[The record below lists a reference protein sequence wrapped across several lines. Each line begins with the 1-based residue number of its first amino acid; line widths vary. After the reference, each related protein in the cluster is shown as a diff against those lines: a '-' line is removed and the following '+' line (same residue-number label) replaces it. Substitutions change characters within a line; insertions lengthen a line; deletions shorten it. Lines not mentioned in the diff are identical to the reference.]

1 MVEKPLICIDFDGVL
16 CDSVLECFV
25 SSWIGFF
32 HLYRKER
39 PMSVSLEEM
48 ETFRSYRPYIR
59 SGEDFIILQDCI
71 FKKVPLTSQD
81 DFDRVRSA
89 LTAETIQTYRDHFYS
104 ARTKLLEEE
113 RITWLRLN
121 PLFPQVSGFIDRV
134 AVCDQSHIIST
145 KKVEFIAEVLQASGI
160 SWPLERI
167 HCSEDEQKPAFI
179 KKIMDKTDYNRALF
193 FDDQIDHF
201 KSNNREQNAVIT
213 GYLPV
218 WGYIKKEWLTRD
230 VLAPLGVKAIDAEQ
244 FYELMTQY
252 CSGFN
257 TEQI

>member
-25 SSWIGFF
+25 SSWVGFF

-59 SGEDFIILQDCI
+59 SGEDFIILQECI
-71 FKKVPLTSQD
+71 FKRIPLTNQD
-81 DFDRVRSA
+81 DFDRVRGA
-89 LTAETIQTYRDHFYS
+89 LTDKTIQMYRDYFYS
-104 ARTKLLEEE
+104 ARTELLEED

-121 PLFPQVSGFIDRV
+121 PLFPQISKFVDRI
-134 AVCDQSHIIST
+134 AASDQSHIIST
-145 KKVEFIAEVLQASGI
+145 KKVQFIAKVLQASGI
-160 SWPLERI
+160 SWPSERI
-167 HCSEDEQKPAFI
+167 HCSGDEQKPAFI
-179 KKIMDKTDYNRALF
+179 KKVMEKTDYNRALF

-201 KSNNREQNAVIT
+201 KSNNREYYTVIT

-218 WGYIKKEWLTRD
+218 WGYVKSEWLTREALD
-230 VLAPLGVKAIDAEQ
+230 PLGVKAIDADE

-252 CSGFN
+252 CSGF
-257 TEQI
+257 